1 MSFSVSLIDVV
12 AEFRPVWGLMVAV
25 VPACFVVVPS
35 QVQVVMAASQEVV
48 ASLVQDHLADSALRV
63 LPGVFVLH
71 P

>member
-1 MSFSVSLIDVV
+1 MLFSISLINVV

-25 VPACFVVVPS
+25 VLASLVVPS
-35 QVQVVMAASQEVV
+35 RVQVVMAASQEIV
-48 ASLVQDHLADSALRV
+48 ASLVQDHLADLALRV

>member
-1 MSFSVSLIDVV
+1 
-12 AEFRPVWGLMVAV
+12 MVAV
-25 VPACFVVVPS
+25 VPANLMVPDR
-35 QVQVVMAASQEVV
+35 VQVVMAASRELV

>member
-1 MSFSVSLIDVV
+1 M
-12 AEFRPVWGLMVAV
+12 GLMVAV
-25 VPACFVVVPS
+25 VPASLVVLS
-35 QVQVVMAASQEVV
+35 WVQVVMAASQKIV

>member
-1 MSFSVSLIDVV
+1 MSFSVLLIDIV
-12 AEFRPVWGLMVAV
+12 AEFRPVWGPMVAV
-25 VPACFVVVPS
+25 VPANLVVPGR
-35 QVQVVMAASQEVV
+35 VQVVMAASQELV

>member
-12 AEFRPVWGLMVAV
+12 VEFRPVWGLMVPV
-25 VPACFVVVPS
+25 VPASLVVLGR
-35 QVQVVMAASQEVV
+35 VQVVMAASQELV
-48 ASLVQDHLADSALRV
+48 ASLVQNHLADSSLRV

>member
-1 MSFSVSLIDVV
+1 MSFSVLLIDVV

-25 VPACFVVVPS
+25 VPGR
-35 QVQVVMAASQEVV
+35 VQVVMAASQELV

>member
-12 AEFRPVWGLMVAV
+12 AEFRPVWGPMVAV
-25 VPACFVVVPS
+25 VPASLVVLG
-35 QVQVVMAASQEVV
+35 QVQVVMAAN
-48 ASLVQDHLADSALRV
+48 QDHLTDSALRV